1 MEEIGMDWIQDPW
14 VAALTVFLAGMFL
27 VTEFLVK
34 ARGLAG
40 LAGVALLF
48 LYAWV
53 QTPSFHT
60 WSLGLLLIGL
70 ALVIL
75 DGKLI
80 QDGTTAGIGVLMML
94 VGLVLPTGD
103 FLTGSLVGIMWILGL
118 MAGFLSLKILPRRPV
133 WDKVVLKDSLTRE
146 RGYSSVNARFLELID
161 REGET
166 LTDLRPSGVISVDG
180 ERFSC
185 TSGGAWVKKGTRVRV
200 ISVDGTRILVE
211 PLQED
216 HAG

>member
-1 MEEIGMDWIQDPW
+1 MNWIQEPW
-14 VAALTVFLAGMFL
+14 VAALMVFLAGMLL

-40 LAGVALLF
+40 VAGVALLF
-48 LYAWV
+48 LYAWA
-53 QTPSFHT
+53 QAAASLHT
-60 WSLGLLLIGL
+60 WSLGLLLVGL

-118 MAGFLSLKILPRRPV
+118 MAGFLSLKVLPRREV

-146 RGYSSVNARFLELID
+146 QGYSSVNTRFLELIG

-166 LTDLRPSGVISVDG
+166 LTDLRPSGTISVDG

-185 TSGGAWVKKGTRVRV
+185 TSGGAWVKKGTPVRV

>member
-1 MEEIGMDWIQDPW
+1 MNWIQEPW
-14 VAALTVFLAGMFL
+14 VAALMVFLAGMLL

-40 LAGVALLF
+40 VAGVALLF
-48 LYAWV
+48 LYAWA
-53 QTPSFHT
+53 QAASLHT
-60 WSLGLLLIGL
+60 WSLGLLLVGL

-75 DGKLI
+75 DEKLI

-118 MAGFLSLKILPRRPV
+118 MAGFLSLKVLPRREV

-146 RGYSSVNARFLELID
+146 QGYSSVNTRLLELIG

-166 LTDLRPSGVISVDG
+166 LTDLRPSGTISVDG

-185 TSGGAWVKKGTRVRV
+185 TSGGSWVKTGTTVRV

>member
-1 MEEIGMDWIQDPW
+1 MNWIQEPW
-14 VAALTVFLAGMFL
+14 VAALMVFLAGMLL

-40 LAGVALLF
+40 VAGVALLF
-48 LYAWV
+48 LYAWA
-53 QTPSFHT
+53 QAAASLHT
-60 WSLGLLLIGL
+60 WSLGLLLVGL

-118 MAGFLSLKILPRRPV
+118 MAGFLSLKVLPRREV

-146 RGYSSVNARFLELID
+146 QGYSSVNTRLLELIG

-166 LTDLRPSGVISVDG
+166 LTDLRPSGTILVDG

-185 TSGGAWVKKGTRVRV
+185 TSGGSWVKKGTTVRV

>member
-1 MEEIGMDWIQDPW
+1 MNWIQEPW
-14 VAALTVFLAGMFL
+14 VAALMVFLAGMLL

-40 LAGVALLF
+40 VAGVALLF
-48 LYAWV
+48 LYAWA
-53 QTPSFHT
+53 QAASLHT
-60 WSLGLLLIGL
+60 WSLGLLLVGL

-118 MAGFLSLKILPRRPV
+118 MAGFLSLKVLPRREV

-146 RGYSSVNARFLELID
+146 QGYSSVNTRFLELIG

-166 LTDLRPSGVISVDG
+166 LTDLRPSGTISVDG

-185 TSGGAWVKKGTRVRV
+185 TSGGSWVKKGTTVRV